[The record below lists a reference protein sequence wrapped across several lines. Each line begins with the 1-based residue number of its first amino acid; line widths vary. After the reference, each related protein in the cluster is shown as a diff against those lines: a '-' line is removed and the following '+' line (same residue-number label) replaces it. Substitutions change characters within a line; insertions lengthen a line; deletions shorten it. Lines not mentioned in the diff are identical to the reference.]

1 MYIGEVATLAG
12 ASIKAIRH
20 YEALGLL
27 GQVQREGSYRVYG
40 ANEILLIQLIK
51 QAQGLGFRLAELCV
65 VLAGRGAEPD
75 WLALA
80 GAIASKRLSVRIEI
94 ARLQALDLHLGQ
106 VEAEIR
112 SCIASTEMQP
122 AASAPCELAPGG

>member
-1 MYIGEVATLAG
+1 MYIGEVAKLAG
-12 ASIKAIRH
+12 ASVKAIRH

-27 GQVQREGSYRVYG
+27 GQVQREGAYRVYG

-65 VLAGRGAEPD
+65 VLSGHGAEPD

-80 GAIASKRLSVRIEI
+80 EAIARKRLSVS
-94 ARLQALDLHLGQ
+94 
-106 VEAEIR
+106 AEKRR
-112 SCIASTEMQP
+112 SAV
-122 AASAPCELAPGG
+122 A